1 MLNDESKQT
10 LQACRVTTTAELEQ
24 ILALQRRYLRG
35 VRTADEEK
43 DQGFLTVAHS
53 LETLQRMHD
62 QEPSVIV
69 KAGEELAGFALVMT
83 RTSREWI
90 PELLP
95 FFDYLDQLSYKDKP
109 VATYNYYV
117 IGQVCVA
124 EAWRG
129 KGVFDLLYQHHKDCF
144 AQRFDFVITEIATRN
159 TRSMRAHQRVG
170 FRELAIHRD
179 YLDEWAVV
187 LWEYR
192 SLKV

>member
-1 MLNDESKQT
+1 MLHQESHQT

-24 ILALQRRYLRG
+24 ILALQKKYLRG
-35 VRTADEEK
+35 VRNAVEEK
-43 DQGFLTVAHS
+43 EQGFLTVAHS
-53 LETLQRMHD
+53 LETLQRMHE

-69 KAGEELAGFALVMT
+69 KAGDELAGFALVMT
-83 RTSREWI
+83 RKCREWI

-95 FFDYLDQLSYKDKP
+95 FFDYLDQLSYNGKP
-109 VATYNYYV
+109 IADCNYYA

-124 EAWRG
+124 EEWRG
-129 KGVFDLLYQHHKDCF
+129 KGVFDLLYQHHQDCF
-144 AQRFDFVITEIATRN
+144 SQRFDFVITEIATRN

-187 LWEYR
+187 LLKFK
-192 SLKV
+192 SLRV